1 MSTVKKIND
10 QAMTLS
16 ASERAGLAHDLI
28 LSLDDP
34 LDFEPSPVH
43 EVEIQRR
50 LQMVR
55 EGTAAGRPADDVFT
69 DIKAKYSKMPDSAVP
84 LSGNLQVPEG
94 LDLDRCFRPL
104 QAKAKLLAGSETNS
118 NNG

>member
-1 MSTVKKIND
+1 MSRVKKIHD

-34 LDFEPSPVH
+34 SDFELSPVH
-43 EVEIQRR
+43 EAEIQRR

-55 EGTAAGRPADDVFT
+55 EGTATGRSADEVFA
-69 DIKAKYSKMPDSAVP
+69 DIKAKYS
-84 LSGNLQVPEG
+84 
-94 LDLDRCFRPL
+94 
-104 QAKAKLLAGSETNS
+104 
-118 NNG
+118 